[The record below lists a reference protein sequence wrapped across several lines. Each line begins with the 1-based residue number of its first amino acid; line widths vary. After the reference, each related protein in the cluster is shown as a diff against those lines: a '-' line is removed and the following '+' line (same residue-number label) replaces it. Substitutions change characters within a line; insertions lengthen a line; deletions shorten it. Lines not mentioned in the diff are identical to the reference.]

1 MQTLTDVGICAV
13 ILEIVV
19 KRLNTVRIDTGIV
32 AVYPKLLSERTLKEG
47 TKEGYIILVEI
58 HT

>member
-13 ILEIVV
+13 IEI
-19 KRLNTVRIDTGIV
+19 KYSSNYHWDIV
-32 AVYPKLLSERTLKEG
+32 AVYPKLLPERTLKEG
-47 TKEGYIILVEI
+47 TKEGYIILIEI